1 MNKSLKITKIGN
13 SAGIILPKDV
23 LAHLNA
29 EIGNSLNFVRTSRGI
44 EISML
49 DPELGEQVEVAAEVM
64 ERRHKAMMALANE
77 IMDQDRAILAALAK
91 K

>member
-1 MNKSLKITKIGN
+1 MNKPLKITKIGN
-13 SAGIILPKDV
+13 SAGIILSKEV

-29 EIGNSLNFVRTSRGI
+29 GVGDSLNVIRTSRGI

-49 DPELGEQVEVAAEVM
+49 DPEFGEQLDVAEEVM
-64 ERRHKAMMALANE
+64 ERRHKALMSLANE